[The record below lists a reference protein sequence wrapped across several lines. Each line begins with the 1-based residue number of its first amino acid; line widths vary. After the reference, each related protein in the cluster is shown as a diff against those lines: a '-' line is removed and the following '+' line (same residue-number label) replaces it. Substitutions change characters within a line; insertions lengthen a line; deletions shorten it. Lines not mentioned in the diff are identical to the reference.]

1 MAKNQHTV
9 KQPIIIAVDTGNGR
23 TCIETER
30 GARGDFPSVI
40 QATQDIRLDGSG
52 TQGDVIHVT
61 PNPPGNAGARKSWAF
76 GETANLLGGLKT
88 RDTSRNRIGSEY
100 QLVLLLAATARALA
114 GMYQTPEVTANVQWL
129 LNVPPV
135 YWQLAEKMHEFTGD
149 YTIEYGKQVFHIAGE
164 VRRVFPEGAGAAACY
179 LLDST
184 GRFTSAQFAKGRTGV
199 VDAGYRTID
208 YTIFEG
214 PVMLENTARS
224 LTNSVSGIYT
234 LMQQWAAEDYDETWG
249 EDEIERNI
257 QRGYCI
263 LRESKEQ
270 IDLSDWI
277 DDLGRRLAE
286 LIENDILLKAWDDLG
301 AVDRVVLA
309 GGISYMTSHHLIDR
323 YPAVVM
329 KKNDFPQARDIGY
342 EYLNVAGHMRL
353 TKAETL
359 NA

>member
-1 MAKNQHTV
+1 MARNQHTV
-9 KQPIIIAVDTGNGR
+9 KPPIILAVDTGNGR
-23 TCIETER
+23 TCVETPSA
-30 GARGDFPSVI
+30 ARFDFPSVI
-40 QATQDIRLDGSG
+40 QPTTDQRLDGSG

-76 GETANLLGGLKT
+76 GETANLLGGLKI

-114 GMYQTPEVTANVQWL
+114 GMYKTLEVSASIHWL

-135 YWQLAEKMHEFTGD
+135 YWSLANRLSEFGGE
-149 YTIEYGKQVFHIAGE
+149 YTIEYNKQTFKIAGE
-164 VRRVFPEGAGAAACY
+164 VTRVFPEGAGAAACY

-184 GRFTSAQFAKGRTGV
+184 GRFANTRLAQGRTGV
-199 VDAGYRTID
+199 IDAGYRTID

-214 PVMLENTARS
+214 PVMLENTAHS

-234 LMQQWAAEDYDETWG
+234 LVQQWASEDYNETWG

-257 QRGYCI
+257 QRGYCV
-263 LRESKEQ
+263 LRDTKER
-270 IDLSDWI
+270 IDLSAWI
-277 DDLGRRLAE
+277 DDLGLRLAD
-286 LIENDILLKAWDDLG
+286 LVENDILLKAWDDLG

-309 GGISYMTSHHLIDR
+309 GGISYMTAHHLIDR
-323 YPAVVM
+323 YPNVIL
-329 KKNDFPQARDIGY
+329 KKEDFPAARDIGY

-353 TKAETL
+353 VKTETM
-359 NA
+359 NS

>member
-9 KQPIIIAVDTGNGR
+9 KEPITLAVDTGNGR
-23 TCIETER
+23 TCVETDR
-30 GARGDFPSVI
+30 AARFDFPSVI

-61 PNPPGNAGARKSWAF
+61 PDPPGNAGSRKSWAF
-76 GETANLLGGLKT
+76 GDTANLLGGLKI

-114 GMYQTPEVTANVQWL
+114 GMYKTPEVSAKVHWL
-129 LNVPPV
+129 LNIPPV
-135 YWQLAEKMHEFTGD
+135 YWSLADRLHEFNGQ
-149 YTIEYGKQVFHIAGE
+149 YTIEYDKQVFTVTGE
-164 VRRVFPEGAGAAACY
+164 VVRVFPEGAGAAACY

-184 GRFTSAQFAKGRTGV
+184 GRFSNAQFAKGRTGV
-199 VDAGYRTID
+199 IDAGYRTID

-234 LMQQWAAEDYDETWG
+234 LVQQWAAEDYGETWG

-257 QRGYCI
+257 QRGFCV
-263 LRESKEQ
+263 LRDTKEQ
-270 IDLSDWI
+270 IDLSGWV
-277 DDLGRRLAE
+277 DDLGLRLAD

-309 GGISYMTSHHLIDR
+309 GGISYMTAHHLIDR
-323 YPAVVM
+323 YPAVILR
-329 KKNDFPQARDIGY
+329 KDDFPAARDIGY

>member
-1 MAKNQHTV
+1 MPQKRYSAPN
-9 KQPIIIAVDTGNGR
+9 PILIAVDTGNGR
-23 TCIETER
+23 TCLETER

-61 PNPPGNAGARKSWAF
+61 PVPPGNVGARKSWAY
-76 GETANLLGGLKT
+76 GETANLLSGLKI

-114 GMYQTPEVTANVQWL
+114 GMYKTPEVTATVHWL

-135 YWQLAEKMHEFTGD
+135 YWSLADRLYDFEGQ
-149 YTIEYGKQVFHIAGE
+149 YTIEYDKQVFHINGE
-164 VRRVFPEGAGAAACY
+164 VLRIFPEGAGAAACY

-184 GRFTSAQFAKGRTGV
+184 GRFTSAQFARGRTGV
-199 VDAGYRTID
+199 IDAGYRTID
-208 YTIFEG
+208 HTIFEG
-214 PVMLENTARS
+214 PVMMENTARS

-234 LMQQWAAEDYDETWG
+234 LIQQWAAEDYGEHWG

-263 LRESKEQ
+263 LRETKEQ
-270 IDLSDWI
+270 IDLANWI
-277 DDLGRRLAE
+277 DDLGGRLAD

-309 GGISYMTSHHLIDR
+309 GGISYMTAHHLIDR
-323 YPAVVM
+323 YPNVVM
-329 KKNDFPQARDIGY
+329 RKEDFPQARDIGY
-342 EYLNVAGHMRL
+342 EYLNVAGHLRL
-353 TKAETL
+353 VKAETL

>member
-1 MAKNQHTV
+1 MAKNHHTV
-9 KQPIIIAVDTGNGR
+9 KEPITLAVDTGNGR
-23 TCIETER
+23 TCVETASA
-30 GARGDFPSVI
+30 ARFAFPSVI
-40 QATQDIRLDGSG
+40 QSTIDQRLDGTG

-61 PNPPGNAGARKSWAF
+61 PNPPGNAGSRKSWAF
-76 GETANLLGGLKT
+76 GETANLLSGLKI

-114 GMYQTPEVTANVQWL
+114 GMYKTPEVSANVHWL
-129 LNVPPV
+129 LNIPPV
-135 YWQLAEKMHEFTGD
+135 YWSLANRLYEFNGNYIVEFD
-149 YTIEYGKQVFHIAGE
+149 KQTFNINGE
-164 VRRVFPEGAGAAACY
+164 VKRVFPEGTGAAACY
-179 LLDST
+179 LLDSN
-184 GRFTSAQFAKGRTGV
+184 GRFANPQFAKGRTGV
-199 VDAGYRTID
+199 IDAGYRTID
-208 YTIFEG
+208 YTLFEG
-214 PVMLENTARS
+214 PVMLENTAHS
-224 LTNSVSGIYT
+224 LTNSVSGIYS

-263 LRESKEQ
+263 LRDTKEQ
-270 IDLSDWI
+270 VDLSDWI
-277 DDLGRRLAE
+277 DDLGLRLAD

-309 GGISYMTSHHLIDR
+309 GGISYMTAHHLIDR
-323 YPAVVM
+323 YPNVIL
-329 KKNDFPQARDIGY
+329 KKDDFPAARDIGF